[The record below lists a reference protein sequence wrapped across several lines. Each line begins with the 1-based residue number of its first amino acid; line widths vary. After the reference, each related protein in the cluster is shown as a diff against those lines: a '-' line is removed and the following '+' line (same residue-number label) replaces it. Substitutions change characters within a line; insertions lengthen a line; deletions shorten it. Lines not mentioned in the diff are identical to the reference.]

1 VAHRGPST
9 ASVQREEP
17 LAVSATRTVPTAP
30 GSGTPGAAPVPGSAP
45 RRVRPPRWLDLRLV
59 LGVLLVLGSVLLGAR
74 VVAAADATV
83 PVWSAAGD
91 LAAGTVLGTGDL
103 VAVDV
108 RLDDVAGAYLATST
122 RPEGRTLARAVRG
135 GELLPR
141 TALEEPADLV
151 QLALPVQAGYVPP
164 GLERGQVVDVY
175 AVADPAAGA
184 TGAGSGSVALVVAA
198 APVQAI
204 SGRTEGVLSTATT
217 TVQVVVSVPA
227 GQAPA
232 VLGAIGGRPLVV
244 VVHGSVDA
252 TGGAASVPAS
262 TAPSTAVPSPVA
274 PAAPVP
280 STGIPSPSA
289 PAAPVP
295 SSAVPST
302 GAPVAPAPPAA
313 PAPDAITPG
322 AVPPPRAGA
331 ATPGAPATG
340 TP

>member
-1 VAHRGPST
+1 MEG
-9 ASVQREEP
+9 P
-17 LAVSATRTVPTAP
+17 LAVSAMRTVPTAP
-30 GSGTPGAAPVPGSAP
+30 AAAAPGAAAPVPGSAP

-74 VVAAADATV
+74 VVATADATV

-91 LAAGTVLGTGDL
+91 LAAGTVLTAGDL

-122 RPEGRTLARAVRG
+122 RPEGRTLARAVRD

-141 TALEEPADLV
+141 TALEEPAELV

-164 GLERGQVVDVY
+164 GLDRGQVVDVY
-175 AVADPAAGA
+175 AVADPATGA
-184 TGAGSGSVALVVAA
+184 TAAGDGGVTLVVAA

-227 GQAPA
+227 DQAPV

-244 VVHGSVDA
+244 VVHGSVDVRDG
-252 TGGAASVPAS
+252 TAA
-262 TAPSTAVPSPVA
+262 
-274 PAAPVP
+274 
-280 STGIPSPSA
+280 PSA
-289 PAAPVP
+289 PATGAATPSAAAPSSSRSPAATPRSAPAVP
-295 SSAVPST
+295 SSSRSPAATPRSVPAAS
-302 GAPVAPAPPAA
+302 APPAA
-313 PAPDAITPG
+313 ASTPPAA
-322 AVPPPRAGA
+322 RSA
-331 ATPGAPATG
+331 APSADRDTTTSGVPATG

>member
-1 VAHRGPST
+1 
-9 ASVQREEP
+9 
-17 LAVSATRTVPTAP
+17 VSATRTVPTAP
-30 GSGTPGAAPVPGSAP
+30 GATTPGTAAPVPGSAP

-91 LAAGTVLGTGDL
+91 LAAGTVLTAGDL

-122 RPEGRTLARAVRG
+122 RPDGRTLARAVRS

-141 TALEEPADLV
+141 TALEEPAELV

-164 GLERGQVVDVY
+164 GLDRGQVVDVY

-184 TGAGSGSVALVVAA
+184 TGAGDVSVALVVAA

-227 GQAPA
+227 DQAPA

-244 VVHGSVDA
+244 VVHGSVDGA
-252 TGGAASVPAS
+252 GGAASGPTTAAPSVTPS
-262 TAPSTAVPSPVA
+262 TSAAAPST
-274 PAAPVP
+274 
-280 STGIPSPSA
+280 SA
-289 PAAPVP
+289 PAAPAATP
-295 SSAVPST
+295 SAAAPARSAAGS
-302 GAPVAPAPPAA
+302 APPAA
-313 PAPDAITPG
+313 GAAGPGPGVGAPSAAPS
-322 AVPPPRAGA
+322 AVPPSQQGA
-331 ATPGAPATG
+331 QARSVPTAG

>member
-1 VAHRGPST
+1 M
-9 ASVQREEP
+9 EELP
-17 LAVSATRTVPTAP
+17 AVSATRTVPTAP
-30 GSGTPGAAPVPGSAP
+30 GATTPGTAPVPGSAP

-91 LAAGTVLGTGDL
+91 LAAGTVLTAGDL

-122 RPEGRTLARAVRG
+122 RPEGRTLARAVRS

-141 TALEEPADLV
+141 TALEEPAELV

-164 GLERGQVVDVY
+164 GLDRGQVVDVY

-184 TGAGSGSVALVVAA
+184 TAAGDGSVALVVAA

-217 TVQVVVSVPA
+217 TVQVAVSVPA
-227 GQAPA
+227 DQAPV

-244 VVHGSVDA
+244 VVHGSVDGA
-252 TGGAASVPAS
+252 GGAASGPTTAAPSVTPPTSAS
-262 TAPSTAVPSPVA
+262 APSTSA
-274 PAAPVP
+274 
-280 STGIPSPSA
+280 PSA
-289 PAAPVP
+289 PAGTP
-295 SSAVPST
+295 SA
-302 GAPVAPAPPAA
+302 VAPAPSAAGSAPPA
-313 PAPDAITPG
+313 
-322 AVPPPRAGA
+322 AGA
-331 ATPGAPATG
+331 AGPAPGAAAPSVAPSAAPPSQQGAEARSVPAAG

>member
-1 VAHRGPST
+1 
-9 ASVQREEP
+9 
-17 LAVSATRTVPTAP
+17 
-30 GSGTPGAAPVPGSAP
+30 
-45 RRVRPPRWLDLRLV
+45 
-59 LGVLLVLGSVLLGAR
+59 

-83 PVWSAAGD
+83 AVWSATGD
-91 LAAGTVLGTGDL
+91 LAAGTVLTTGDL

-141 TALEEPADLV
+141 TALEEPAELV

-164 GLERGQVVDVY
+164 GLDRGQVVDVY

-184 TGAGSGSVALVVAA
+184 TGAGTGGVALVVAA
-198 APVQAI
+198 APVQAV

-244 VVHGSVDA
+244 VVHGSVDVA
-252 TGGAASVPAS
+252 GGAASVPSA
-262 TAPSTAVPSPVA
+262 AAPPSTPPSPGA
-274 PAAPVP
+274 PA
-280 STGIPSPSA
+280 TSA
-289 PAAPVP
+289 PAASVP
-295 SSAVPST
+295 SSGVPSP
-302 GAPVAPAPPAA
+302 GAPVASAPPA
-313 PAPDAITPG
+313 PAPDA
-322 AVPPPRAGA
+322 VPPATAPPPQAGA
-331 ATPGAPATG
+331 ATSGVPATG

>member
-1 VAHRGPST
+1 MEG
-9 ASVQREEP
+9 P
-17 LAVSATRTVPTAP
+17 LAVSAMRTVPTAP
-30 GSGTPGAAPVPGSAP
+30 AAAAPGAAAPVPGSAP

-74 VVAAADATV
+74 VVATADATV

-91 LAAGTVLGTGDL
+91 LAAGTVLTAGDL

-122 RPEGRTLARAVRG
+122 RPEGRTLARAVRD

-141 TALEEPADLV
+141 TALEEPAALV
-151 QLALPVQAGYVPP
+151 QLALPVQAGFVPP
-164 GLERGQVVDVY
+164 GLDRGQVVDVY

-184 TGAGSGSVALVVAA
+184 TAAGDGSVTPVVAA

-227 GQAPA
+227 DRAPA

-252 TGGAASVPAS
+252 VAGGTPPATS
-262 TAPSTAVPSPVA
+262 SARPSGTPAPSSPQSSPSAA
-274 PAAPVP
+274 PA
-280 STGIPSPSA
+280 PSA
-289 PAAPVP
+289 PASRAPSAAPRTTAP
-295 SSAVPST
+295 SSARPS
-302 GAPVAPAPPAA
+302 AA
-313 PAPDAITPG
+313 PSAP
-322 AVPPPRAGA
+322 AGA
-331 ATPGAPATG
+331 APSTVPPTGAR
-340 TP
+340 

>member
-1 VAHRGPST
+1 MQMEG
-9 ASVQREEP
+9 P
-17 LAVSATRTVPTAP
+17 LAVSAMRTVPTAP
-30 GSGTPGAAPVPGSAP
+30 AAAAPGAAAPVPGSAP

-74 VVAAADATV
+74 VVATADATV

-91 LAAGTVLGTGDL
+91 LAAGTVLTAGDL

-122 RPEGRTLARAVRG
+122 RPEGRTLARAVRD

-141 TALEEPADLV
+141 TALEEPAALV
-151 QLALPVQAGYVPP
+151 QLALPVQAGFVPP
-164 GLERGQVVDVY
+164 GLDRGQVVDVY

-184 TGAGSGSVALVVAA
+184 TAAGDGSVTPVVAA

-227 GQAPA
+227 DRAPA

-252 TGGAASVPAS
+252 VAGGTPPATS
-262 TAPSTAVPSPVA
+262 SARPSGTPAPSSPQSSPSAA
-274 PAAPVP
+274 PA
-280 STGIPSPSA
+280 PSA
-289 PAAPVP
+289 PASRAPSAAPRTTAP
-295 SSAVPST
+295 SSARPSAAPST
-302 GAPVAPAPPAA
+302 P
-313 PAPDAITPG
+313 
-322 AVPPPRAGA
+322 AGA
-331 ATPGAPATG
+331 APSTVPPTGAR
-340 TP
+340 

>member
-1 VAHRGPST
+1 
-9 ASVQREEP
+9 
-17 LAVSATRTVPTAP
+17 VSATRTVPTAP
-30 GSGTPGAAPVPGSAP
+30 GATTPGPAAHVPGSAP

-91 LAAGTVLGTGDL
+91 LAAGTVLTAGDL

-122 RPEGRTLARAVRG
+122 RPDGRTLARAVRS

-141 TALEEPADLV
+141 TALEEPAALV

-164 GLERGQVVDVY
+164 GLDRGQVVDVY

-184 TGAGSGSVALVVAA
+184 TGAGDVSVALVVAA

-227 GQAPA
+227 DQAPA

-244 VVHGSVDA
+244 VVHGSVDGA
-252 TGGAASVPAS
+252 GGAASGPTTAAPSVTPS
-262 TAPSTAVPSPVA
+262 TSAPAPSTSA
-274 PAAPVP
+274 AAP
-280 STGIPSPSA
+280 STSA
-289 PAAPVP
+289 PAAPAATP
-295 SSAVPST
+295 SATAPARSAAGS
-302 GAPVAPAPPAA
+302 APPAA
-313 PAPDAITPG
+313 
-322 AVPPPRAGA
+322 GA
-331 ATPGAPATG
+331 AGPGPGVAAPSAAPSAAPPSQQGAQARSVPTAG

>member
-1 VAHRGPST
+1 MEG
-9 ASVQREEP
+9 P

-30 GSGTPGAAPVPGSAP
+30 GAAAPGSAGPVPGQAP

-74 VVAAADATV
+74 VVTAADATV

-91 LAAGTVLGTGDL
+91 LAAGTVLTAGDL

-141 TALEEPADLV
+141 TALDEPAELV

-164 GLERGQVVDVY
+164 GLDRGQVVDVY

-184 TGAGSGSVALVVAA
+184 TVAGDGVTLVVAA

-227 GQAPA
+227 DRAPA
-232 VLGAIGGRPLVV
+232 VLGAIGGQPLVV
-244 VVHGSVDA
+244 VVHGSVDVVD
-252 TGGAASVPAS
+252 G
-262 TAPSTAVPSPVA
+262 
-274 PAAPVP
+274 PAAPSAPATGAATP
-280 STGIPSPSA
+280 SAAAPSSSRSPAATPRSTPAAPSSSRPPAATPRSA
-289 PAAPVP
+289 PAAPAP
-295 SSAVPST
+295 PTAASTPRAASSAAPSADR
-302 GAPVAPAPPAA
+302 GATAP
-313 PAPDAITPG
+313 G
-322 AVPPPRAGA
+322 V
-331 ATPGAPATG
+331 PATG

>member
-1 VAHRGPST
+1 M
-9 ASVQREEP
+9 
-17 LAVSATRTVPTAP
+17 SATRTVPTAP
-30 GSGTPGAAPVPGSAP
+30 GATTPGTAAPVPGSAP

-91 LAAGTVLGTGDL
+91 LAAGTVLTAGDL
-103 VAVDV
+103 VPVDV

-122 RPEGRTLARAVRG
+122 RPEGRTLARAVRS

-141 TALEEPADLV
+141 TALEEPAELV

-164 GLERGQVVDVY
+164 GLDRGQVVDVY

-184 TGAGSGSVALVVAA
+184 TAAGDGSVALVVAA

-227 GQAPA
+227 DQAPA

-244 VVHGSVDA
+244 VVHGSVDGA
-252 TGGAASVPAS
+252 GGAASGPTTA
-262 TAPSTAVPSPVA
+262 APSVTPPTSAS
-274 PAAPVP
+274 VP
-280 STGIPSPSA
+280 STSAPSA
-289 PAAPVP
+289 PAGT
-295 SSAVPST
+295 PST
-302 GAPVAPAPPAA
+302 SAPTSTPTRSAAGSASPA
-313 PAPDAITPG
+313 
-322 AVPPPRAGA
+322 AGA
-331 ATPGAPATG
+331 AGPAPGAAAPSVEPSAAPPSQQGAEPRSVPAAG

>member
-1 VAHRGPST
+1 MEG
-9 ASVQREEP
+9 P
-17 LAVSATRTVPTAP
+17 LAVSAMRTVPTAP
-30 GSGTPGAAPVPGSAP
+30 AAAAPGAAAPVPGSAP

-74 VVAAADATV
+74 VVATADATV

-91 LAAGTVLGTGDL
+91 LAAGTVLTAGDL

-122 RPEGRTLARAVRG
+122 RPEGRTLARAVRD

-141 TALEEPADLV
+141 TALEEPAALV
-151 QLALPVQAGYVPP
+151 QLALPVQAGFVPP
-164 GLERGQVVDVY
+164 GLDRGQVVDVY

-184 TGAGSGSVALVVAA
+184 TAAGDGSVTPVVAA

-227 GQAPA
+227 DRASA

-252 TGGAASVPAS
+252 VAGGTPPATPS
-262 TAPSTAVPSPVA
+262 ARPSGTPTPSSPQSSRSAAPSAA
-274 PAAPVP
+274 PA
-280 STGIPSPSA
+280 PSA
-289 PAAPVP
+289 PASRTPSAAPRTTAP
-295 SSAVPST
+295 SSARPS
-302 GAPVAPAPPAA
+302 AA
-313 PAPDAITPG
+313 PSAP
-322 AVPPPRAGA
+322 AGA
-331 ATPGAPATG
+331 ATSTVPPTGAG
-340 TP
+340 